1 MGVLKLIGFFI
12 GSMDL
17 PECMQILFDWNVK
30 KSLKVIHEMQK
41 ISPNSQLKGELQLNN
56 LNYSV
61 DFIIKGND

>member
-1 MGVLKLIGFFI
+1 
-12 GSMDL
+12 
-17 PECMQILFDWNVK
+17 
-30 KSLKVIHEMQK
+30 MQK